1 MRIAPSILALALTLP
16 ALAVPAQG
24 IADVLLRSQQMRLA
38 RFDVADP
45 QRDEAQRIR
54 ATLARL
60 NTAAA
65 AQGLP
70 PVALVLVDGGLF
82 AEAQFGR
89 PAVAVSLGV
98 GQLPEGER
106 TMMLAHEMGHVHLGH
121 WQALRALYTHHIPGE
136 VRPETTDQVSAE
148 LGRAAHVQSHQH
160 ELAAD
165 AFGFELLLSLGFD
178 VNDACRLLTRNG
190 MQYDTAT
197 HPATRKRVA
206 QLRMLDEQHH
216 APAVAVAAPQAN
228 ALFSSSSLSPGR

>member
-1 MRIAPSILALALTLP
+1 VCSSDLQRIE
-16 ALAVPAQG
+16 
-24 IADVLLRSQQMRLA
+24 DVLLRSQQMRLA
-38 RFDVADP
+38 RFDAADP

-70 PVALVLVDGGLF
+70 PVELLLVDGGLF

-89 PAVAVSLGV
+89 PAIAVGLGV

-106 TMMLAHEMGHVHLGH
+106 TMMLAHELGHVHLNH
-121 WQALRALYTHHIPGE
+121 WQALRELYTRYIPGE
-136 VRPETTDQVSAE
+136 VRPETTDQVSGE
-148 LGRAAHVQSHQH
+148 LGRAAHVQSHEH

-165 AFGFELLLSLGFD
+165 AFGFTLLLSLGFD
-178 VNDACRLLTRNG
+178 VNDACSLLTRNG

-197 HPATRKRVA
+197 HPATRKRLA
-206 QLRMLDEQHH
+206 QLRLLDEQ
-216 APAVAVAAPQAN
+216 QR
-228 ALFSSSSLSPGR
+228 SPVTAMATR